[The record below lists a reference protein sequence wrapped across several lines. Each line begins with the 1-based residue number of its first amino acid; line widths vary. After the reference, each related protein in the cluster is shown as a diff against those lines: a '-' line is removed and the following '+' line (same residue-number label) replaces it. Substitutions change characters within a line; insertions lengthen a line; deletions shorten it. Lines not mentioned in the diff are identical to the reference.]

1 MTIKTYTVAQAK
13 RHLSKLTREAERGN
27 DVYIVDEEKR
37 MVKLV
42 PLAAGKKR
50 KPGGF
55 EGKIFSTPDAFD
67 PLSDEDMKE
76 LGFE

>member
-1 MTIKTYTVAQAK
+1 MTIKTYTVAEAK
-13 RHLSKLTREAERGN
+13 KHLSKLIRGPSA
-27 DVYIVDEEKR
+27 VMMYTSLMR
-37 MVKLV
+37 
-42 PLAAGKKR
+42 R
-50 KPGGF
+50 SGF